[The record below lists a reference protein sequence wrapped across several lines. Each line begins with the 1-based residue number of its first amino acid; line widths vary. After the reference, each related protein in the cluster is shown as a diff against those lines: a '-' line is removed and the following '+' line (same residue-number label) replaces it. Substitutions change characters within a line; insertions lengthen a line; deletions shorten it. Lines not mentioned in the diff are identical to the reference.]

1 MKHCEAN
8 HQASVYL
15 FIYLFT
21 WYCSQNSEKR
31 EHLALTS
38 ASLTGSL
45 NNTATGSF
53 WHVRSSMFLASISIA
68 ISLDAISSNMFCCS
82 SSQVHKSV
90 NLLSSS
96 SWKNDALIN
105 DLDNFGIHHLKIFE
119 TCKTLMSLF
128 LDH

>member
-1 MKHCEAN
+1 MKHCETN

-15 FIYLFT
+15 FIYLFIHLFIYLFIYLFI

-38 ASLTGSL
+38 VSLTGSL

-68 ISLDAISSNMFCCS
+68 ISLDAISSNMSCCS

-90 NLLSSS
+90 NFLSSS

-105 DLDNFGIHHLKIFE
+105 DLDNFGIHHLKIF
-119 TCKTLMSLF
+119 
-128 LDH
+128 